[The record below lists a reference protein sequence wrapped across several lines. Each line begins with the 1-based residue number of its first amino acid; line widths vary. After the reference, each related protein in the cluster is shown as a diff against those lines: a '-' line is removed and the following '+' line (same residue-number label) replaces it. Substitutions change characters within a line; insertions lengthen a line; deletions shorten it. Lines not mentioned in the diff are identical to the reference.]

1 MSYDTRF
8 SGEILIAPPIPA
20 EEVLA
25 AGFHEPGRYGDK
37 DMAVKV
43 VEAPVEGVPGAYRR
57 LAVAI
62 VPSMSRY
69 TAYDAVEHVQEIV
82 SRWGGRRRF
91 LGRIT
96 AVGEEAGDI
105 WRLEVQGGRAV
116 RVEPR
121 ILWPDGTEGVGIR

>member
-8 SGEILIAPPIPA
+8 TGEILIDPPIPA

-25 AGFHEPGRYGDK
+25 AGFQEPGGYGDM
-37 DMAVKV
+37 DMAVKI
-43 VEAPVEGVPGAYRR
+43 VEAPVAGVPGAYQR
-57 LAVAI
+57 LVTAI

-69 TAYDAVEHVQEIV
+69 TAYDAVEHVQEIID
-82 SRWGGRRRF
+82 RWGEGRRF

-96 AVGEEAGDI
+96 AAGEEAGEI
-105 WRLEVQGGRAV
+105 WRLEIHDGQAV

-121 ILWPDGTEGVGIR
+121 ILWPDGTEGIGIR